1 MHLGSCQSAD
11 LNQPAIGPMRS
22 QPGFRVTG
30 IAIGFAAAAAIFAGV
45 ARAQQEP
52 PPRPPHPILLPEA
65 NHLPD
70 VNDQMVMKEQN
81 AKKKDFSA
89 ANAERKRQIDDEAV
103 KLLILAKD
111 LKAKMEKA
119 GNDPLSP
126 TLVREAEV
134 IELLAGDLKLKMKMT
149 VGGS

>member
-1 MHLGSCQSAD
+1 
-11 LNQPAIGPMRS
+11 
-22 QPGFRVTG
+22 
-30 IAIGFAAAAAIFAGV
+30 
-45 ARAQQEP
+45 
-52 PPRPPHPILLPEA
+52 
-65 NHLPD
+65 

>member
-1 MHLGSCQSAD
+1 MYLDSSQSVDLSQSAM
-11 LNQPAIGPMRS
+11 GSMRS
-22 QPGFRVTG
+22 QPGFRVPR
-30 IAIGFAAAAAIFAGV
+30 IVLGFAAAAALFTGI

-111 LKAKMEKA
+111 LKSKMEKA

-134 IELLAGDLKLKMKMT
+134 IELLAGDLKVKMKMT

>member
-1 MHLGSCQSAD
+1 LHLGSCQSAD